1 MNEILDARGFVQ
13 STLIEEFGDIVN
25 GQEKHDY
32 LSFLLISCGIEFL
45 GRCMDTVETSWNLHK
60 RNGHYFK
67 KGITLFPACYQRR
80 KGKNIPNRLYK
91 GLRCGICHTLL
102 PKEGIYVSSTEKQDL
117 SGNPICLNI
126 HTFYDDFRSAC
137 ISLLNNDAYKDKLAE
152 KFIAISNN
160 SSTGSTQTIINL
172 K

>member
-1 MNEILDARGFVQ
+1 MIIFPFYLFLAVLNFWEGVWILLKQVGIFTNAM
-13 STLIEEFGDIVN
+13 DI
-25 GQEKHDY
+25 
-32 LSFLLISCGIEFL
+32 IS
-45 GRCMDTVETSWNLHK
+45 
-60 RNGHYFK
+60 K